1 MDLLYCCLSQW
12 MTSHPCYAVVSP
24 APPQMS
30 LAQFVLLLPDDSD
43 VDNPG
48 IGTRLLSRCR
58 PRGDCRQTLASHWPI
73 PATLSSHWLSGA
85 PDCTADRTSES
96 GKPDDTF
103 LFSTSGVSQK
113 KDNKETQCTYFYCL
127 TQVIRKRDLKGVQT
141 QQCYCLWPW
150 TGLQIWTIQR
160 CADPLSDSRGG
171 G

>member
-1 MDLLYCCLSQW
+1 MDLLFCCLSLW
-12 MTSHPCYAVVSP
+12 MTSHPSYAVVSP

-58 PRGDCRQTLASHWPI
+58 PRGDCRQTLSSHWPI

-113 KDNKETQCTYFYCL
+113 KIPERFNAL
-127 TQVIRKRDLKGVQT
+127 TCSQSQVFRKRDLK
-141 QQCYCLWPW
+141 
-150 TGLQIWTIQR
+150 R
-160 CADPLSDSRGG
+160 CSNSIVLFFVVMDRASDLDHTEMC
-171 G
+171 